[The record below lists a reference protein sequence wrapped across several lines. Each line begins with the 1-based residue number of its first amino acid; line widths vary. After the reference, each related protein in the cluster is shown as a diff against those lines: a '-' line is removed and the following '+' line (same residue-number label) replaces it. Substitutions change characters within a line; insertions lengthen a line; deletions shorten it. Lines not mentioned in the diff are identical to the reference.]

1 MFIMKRKIKTKKY
14 FVVRIPLQTRDL
26 KLKGSDI
33 KSLYSV
39 DGKIVLETDKDV
51 LVLSDTSFLYMS
63 DSQKEI
69 DVIYDL

>member
-1 MFIMKRKIKTKKY
+1 MKRKIKTKKY